1 MIVDGRKVTV
11 IDESYN
17 ANPVSMAA
25 SLQYLG
31 VLFQQG
37 VYKRKIMLLGDM
49 LELGENTLDY
59 HADLATVVTEQNPD
73 LLLLCG
79 PKMRHLAAQL
89 PIQST
94 GRLISLE
101 DAEAALNR
109 LPDLLSDGDLV
120 LVKSSHGT
128 GLHKVVAELRRGS
141 GV

>member
-1 MIVDGRKVTV
+1 V

-17 ANPVSMAA
+17 ANPVSMVA

-49 LELGENTLDY
+49 LELGENTQDY
-59 HADLATVVTEQNPD
+59 HADLATVVTEQNPH

-79 PKMRHLAAQL
+79 PKMRHLATQL
-89 PIQST
+89 GTQSACQVV
-94 GRLISLE
+94 SLE
-101 DAEAALNR
+101 DAEAALNQ
-109 LPDLLSDGDLV
+109 LPVLLSDGDLV